1 MSLCPVLSPEQVR
14 AWDDA
19 AEAAG
24 TPLAALMERAGE
36 AVANVVLERFDAL
49 ARRGVLVAC
58 GPGNNGGDGWVAAR
72 ILHGH
77 GLPVAVIESGTAA
90 AGIAADAR
98 AAALADGVTLASFAG
113 PRPPT
118 AVAIDALL
126 GTGSVGTPRAD
137 VSALIARLASLRVPI
152 VAIDG
157 PSGLDLGT
165 GVEDGALRAAV
176 TVTFGGPRRGH
187 LMARDVVGDIVIAD
201 IGMPAAPVD
210 VPVLID
216 SDWAA
221 ARLDPLPARSHKGSR
236 GRVVV
241 VGGAPSMTG
250 AARLV
255 ARGAFA
261 AGAGLVHVVAPAASL
276 AVLRMAEPDVQTME
290 HDFVAPLDDEMVTLL
305 QHADAVVIGPGL
317 GREDERAAFVLAVLE
332 HAKRAVID
340 ADALIVLAGMR
351 DHLMRLADSRPLVLT
366 PHLGEYASMFGDARA
381 DPARDP
387 WGAAVHAH
395 KVTGCTVL
403 LKGVPTVIAS
413 AGPAPRTVAT
423 GNPGMATGGSGDTLA
438 GVIAALLAQ
447 RVPVGD
453 AATLAAQAMGE
464 AGDHAARRV
473 TARAMRP
480 SDVVAALP
488 DVWRAWARRRAAPVQ
503 SSWRVIAAPCST

>member
-24 TPLAALMERAGE
+24 TPLATLMERAGE

-58 GPGNNGGDGWVAAR
+58 GTGNNGGDGWVAAR

-77 GLPVAVIESGTAA
+77 GLPVAVIESGTPTT
-90 AGIAADAR
+90 GIATDAR

-113 PRPPT
+113 PRPP
-118 AVAIDALL
+118 AGVAIDALL
-126 GTGSVGTPRAD
+126 GAGSVGAPRTD
-137 VSALIARLASLRVPI
+137 VGALIARLSSLHVPI

-165 GVEDGALRAAV
+165 GVDDGALRAAV
-176 TVTFGGPRRGH
+176 SVTFGGPRRGH

-201 IGMPAAPVD
+201 IGMPAPPVD

-216 SDWAA
+216 GDWAA
-221 ARLDPLPARSHKGSR
+221 ARLDPLPARSHKGTR
-236 GRVVV
+236 GRVVI
-241 VGGAPSMTG
+241 VGGAPSMIG

-261 AGAGLVHVVAPAASL
+261 AGAGLVHIVAPAESL
-276 AVLRMAEPDVQTME
+276 AVLRIAEPDVQTME
-290 HDFVAPLDDEMVTLL
+290 HAFVAPLDDGLVELF
-305 QHADAVVIGPGL
+305 QRADAVVIGPGL
-317 GREDERAAFVLAVLE
+317 GRDDDRAVFVLAVLE
-332 HAKRAVID
+332 HAARAVID
-340 ADALIVLAGMR
+340 ADALVVLAGMR
-351 DHLMRLADSRPLVLT
+351 DHLMRLGDTRPLVLT
-366 PHLGEYASMFGDARA
+366 PHLGEFASMFADARTN
-381 DPARDP
+381 PAHDP
-387 WGAAVHAH
+387 WGAAAHAH
-395 KVTGCTVL
+395 QVTGCTVL

-438 GVIAALLAQ
+438 GVVAAFLAQ
-447 RVPVGD
+447 RLPASD
-453 AATLAAQAMGE
+453 AATLAAQALGE

-480 SDVVAALP
+480 ADVVAALP
-488 DVWRAWARRRAAPVQ
+488 DVWRSWARRRGAPHA
-503 SSWRVIAAPCST
+503 STWRLIAAPCTT

>member
-14 AWDDA
+14 AWEAA

-24 TPLAALMERAGE
+24 TPLAALMDRAGE

-49 ARRGVLVAC
+49 SRRGVLVAC
-58 GPGNNGGDGWVAAR
+58 GTGNNGGDGWVAAR
-72 ILHGH
+72 VLHSH
-77 GLPVAVIESGTAA
+77 GLPVAVIESGTPTT
-90 AGIAADAR
+90 GIAADAR
-98 AAALADGVTLASFAG
+98 AAALADGVMLASSTG
-113 PRPPT
+113 PRPPA

-126 GTGSVGTPRAD
+126 GAGSIGPPRSD
-137 VSALIARLASLRVPI
+137 VAALMARLAALHVPI

-165 GVEDGALRAAV
+165 GVDHGALRADV
-176 TVTFGGPRRGH
+176 SVTFGGPRRGH
-187 LMARDVVGDIVIAD
+187 LMARDIVGDLVIAD
-201 IGMPAAPVD
+201 IGMPAAPID

-241 VGGAPSMTG
+241 VGGAPSMAG

-261 AGAGLVHVVAPAASL
+261 AGAGLIHVVAPAASL
-276 AVLRMAEPDVQTME
+276 EVLRTAEPDVQTME
-290 HDFVAPLDDEMVTLL
+290 HAFRAPLDDDLVALL
-305 QHADAVVIGPGL
+305 RAADAVVIGPGL
-317 GREDERAAFVLAVLE
+317 GREDERAVFVLAVLE
-332 HAKRAVID
+332 HAERAVVD
-340 ADALIVLAGMR
+340 ADALVVLAAMR
-351 DHLMRLADSRPLVLT
+351 DHLMRLADARHIVLT
-366 PHLGEYASMFGDARA
+366 PHLGEFAAMFGDARA
-381 DPARDP
+381 DPAQDP
-387 WGAAVHAH
+387 WGAAIHAH
-395 KVTGCTVL
+395 QVTGCTVL

-413 AGPAPRTVAT
+413 AGPAPRTVAS

-438 GVIAALLAQ
+438 GVVAALLAQ
-447 RVPVGD
+447 RLPASD
-453 AATLAAQAMGE
+453 AATLAAQALGE

-488 DVWRAWARRRAAPVQ
+488 DVWRAWARRRGAPMH
-503 SSWRVIAAPCST
+503 SSWRLIPAPRTT